1 MLNQDSGAK
10 QFSTRGY
17 RVLKYSSRSSISS
30 GSNFSL
36 NAGIVPLPFAITCG
50 TASSE
55 CPEPSRRT
63 PYKDGPTLV
72 SPERMLWQTEHDF
85 RKMAGPLSLDA
96 CVEALLANN
105 GEVTTTNQVKK
116 AMERYTRAA
125 RCFMRIPVES
135 QQERLD
141 RSAVCEFAF
150 PWRRTQH

>member
-10 QFSTRGY
+10 QFSTRAY
-17 RVLKYSSRSSISS
+17 RVLKYSNRSSIAS

-36 NAGIVPLPFAITCG
+36 NAGIVPLPFAITCR

-63 PYKDGPTLV
+63 RYKDGPTLV

-85 RKMAGPLSLDA
+85 RKMADPLSPDA
-96 CVEALLANN
+96 WVEALLRNH
-105 GEVTTTNQVKK
+105 GEMTTTNHVKK
-116 AMERYTRAA
+116 ALWRYRRA

-135 QQERLD
+135 PQARRD

>member
-17 RVLKYSSRSSISS
+17 RVLKYSSRSAISS

-36 NAGIVPLPFAITCG
+36 NAGIVPLPFAITCR

-55 CPEPSRRT
+55 CPEPCRRT

-72 SPERMLWQTEHDF
+72 SPERMLWQTVHDF
-85 RKMAGPLSLDA
+85 RKMAAPLSPDA
-96 CVEALLANN
+96 WVEARLANN
-105 GEVTTTNQVKK
+105 GEMTTANHVKK
-116 AMERYTRAA
+116 AMWRYTRA

>member
-10 QFSTRGY
+10 QLSTRY

-36 NAGIVPLPFAITCG
+36 KAGIVPLPSAITCR

-85 RKMAGPLSLDA
+85 RKMAAPLSPDA
-96 CVEALLANN
+96 CLDALLANN
-105 GEVTTTNQVKK
+105 GEMTTTNHVKK
-116 AMERYTRAA
+116 AMWRYTRA
-125 RCFMRIPVES
+125 RGFMRIPVES
-135 QQERLD
+135 QQERLE

>member
-30 GSNFSL
+30 ATNFSS
-36 NAGIVPLPFAITCG
+36 NAGIVPLPFATTCR

-55 CPEPSRRT
+55 YPEPSRRT
-63 PYKDGPTLV
+63 PYQDGPTLV
-72 SPERMLWQTEHDF
+72 SPERMPWQTEHDF
-85 RKMAGPLSLDA
+85 RKMAGALSLHG
-96 CVEALLANN
+96 CVALLANN
-105 GEVTTTNQVKK
+105 GEVTTTNQVKN
-116 AMERYTRAA
+116 AMWRYTRA